1 MVDLNECVA
10 LEVNGEEISLYDV
23 LKLAKLN
30 GSLQLIDDGI
40 DAALIQQAAKQRG
53 ITVSDE
59 ELQQAADDYRSANDL
74 YDAETTR
81 VWLETKNLSYEDWE
95 SLLEYQVTERKLRVT
110 LAAGLVDQRFA
121 EQRLSFDKVAISR
134 LVLSEEGVAREL
146 RAQILEDGADF
157 HALAREYSNDAVTRP
172 AGGYAGLKVRT
183 EMEPAFEAAV
193 FGAQPGRVV
202 GPIKTDD
209 GWELVKIER
218 FAMAALDD
226 EMREN
231 IKTALFSEWL
241 SEQRSKA
248 RISLPLWEGGDKESR
263 DV

>member
-53 ITVSDE
+53 ITVSDL
-59 ELQQAADDYRSANDL
+59 ELQQAADEYRAANDL

-95 SLLEYQVTERKLRVT
+95 SLLEYQVTERKLREA
-110 LAAGLVDQRFA
+110 LGAGLVDQRFA

-183 EMEPAFEAAV
+183 ELEPALEAAV
-193 FGAQPGRVV
+193 FGARPGRVV

-218 FAMAALDD
+218 FTMATLDN

-241 SEQRSKA
+241 SEQRRKA
-248 RISLPLWEGGDKESR
+248 RISLPLLESGDEE
-263 DV
+263 